1 MKTTEFV
8 SRLQRRGVEF
18 HVKGSR
24 LAVDAPRGLLTE
36 ADRDFLMARKREVI
50 RVLASREQTPSAE
63 LQPGVWVE
71 WDSPLFGRCVG
82 QVAMTPESGW
92 LVVRHHSVT
101 GDLALLSVDW
111 IKGVSKEKPNEKP

>member
-1 MKTTEFV
+1 MKATEFV

-36 ADRDFLMARKREVI
+36 ADRDFLAARKREVI
-50 RVLASREQTPSAE
+50 RVLASGEQTPSAE

-71 WDSPLFGRCVG
+71 WESPLFGRCVG

-92 LVVRHHSVT
+92 LVVRAHSVT
-101 GDLALLSVDW
+101 GDLALIHVDW
-111 IKGVSKEKPNEKP
+111 NVRVCERNENGE